1 MHVQLVLKG
10 MVRAGAMETVN
21 GKTMSVFHLQVNIL
35 TLKGIKRSIFLCIVV
50 TTDKYDSMKRLQLT
64 PKRLLA
70 QLIPER

>member
-50 TTDKYDSMKRLQLT
+50 TTDKYDSMKQLQLT
-64 PKRLLA
+64 PKQLLA
-70 QLIPER
+70 RLIPEQ